1 MDRNFQRLLQ
11 TLQLIPTRGK
21 ISTSTLQERLENHGY
36 DVSAR
41 TVQRD
46 LESLATPFGL
56 ECDNRSKP
64 YGWYWAKEN
73 KRITVPGMDA
83 SQALS
88 LRLLQIY
95 LIDLLPESTVLEL
108 RPYFEEAS
116 NKLNQHYGDTAVQRW
131 LDKVAIVP
139 ASQPL
144 LPPPVKRAVHDA
156 VTQGLLSE
164 RQLEIQY
171 TSPGGK
177 QAKSATVHPLGLVQH
192 GVVQYLV
199 ATFFQY
205 DDPRLLPVHRIKS
218 ATLLDTLSTTPPGFT
233 LKSFIAQ
240 GAFGFGTQN
249 GIPKP
254 IRLVAVFGPQSG
266 AHLLESPLSTDQ
278 TVQELANGRLR
289 FTATVPHTERLIW
302 WLLSFGPFVK
312 VEKPLALQREVA
324 TRLRDGAA
332 QYAHPSRV
340 IPEPGLRVPR

>member
-11 TLQLIPTRGK
+11 TLQLIPAKGK
-21 ISTSTLQERLENHGY
+21 ISTSMLQERLGNLGHK
-36 DVSAR
+36 VSAR

-46 LESLATPFGL
+46 LESLTIPFGL
-56 ECDNRSKP
+56 ECDTRNKP
-64 YGWYWAKEN
+64 YGWYWANEN

-95 LIDLLPESTVLEL
+95 LIDLLPESTVQEL

-116 NKLNQHYGDTAVQRW
+116 NKLSQHYGDTAVQRW

-139 ASQPL
+139 ATQPL
-144 LPPPVKRAVHDA
+144 LPPLVKRAVHDT

-164 RQLEIQY
+164 RQLDIRY

-205 DDPRLLPVHRIKS
+205 DDPRMLPLHRIQS
-218 ATLLDTLSTTPPGFT
+218 ATTLLDAPSTTPRGFT
-233 LKSFIAQ
+233 LKGYIEQ
-240 GAFGFGTQN
+240 GAFGFGPQSGN
-249 GIPKP
+249 AKP
-254 IRLVAVFGPQSG
+254 IRLVAVFGSQSG
-266 AHLLESPLSTDQ
+266 AHLLESPLSMDQ
-278 TVQELANGRLR
+278 TVQELADGRLR

-312 VEKPLALQREVA
+312 VEKPLSLRREVA
-324 TRLRDGAA
+324 SRLRDGAA
-332 QYAHPSRV
+332 QYD
-340 IPEPGLRVPR
+340 

>member
-21 ISTSTLQERLENHGY
+21 ISTSMLQERLENCGHK
-36 DVSAR
+36 VSAR

-46 LESLATPFGL
+46 MESLATPFGL

-95 LIDLLPESTVLEL
+95 LVDLLPESTVQEL

-116 NKLNQHYGDTAVQRW
+116 NKLNQHYGNTAVQRW

-144 LPPPVKRAVHDA
+144 LAPPVKRVVHDF

-164 RQLEIQY
+164 RQLDIKY

-177 QAKSATVHPLGLVQH
+177 HFKSATVHPLGLVQH

-199 ATFFQY
+199 VTFFDY
-205 DDPRLLPVHRIKS
+205 DDPRLLPMHRIES
-218 ATLLDTLSTTPPGFT
+218 ATVLDATSITPPDFT
-233 LKSFIAQ
+233 LKSYIAQ
-240 GAFGFGTQN
+240 GAFGFGTQR
-249 GIPKP
+249 GHAKP
-254 IRLVAVFGPQSG
+254 IRLVAVFGAQSG
-266 AHLLESPLSTDQ
+266 AHLLESPLSMDQ
-278 TVQELANGRLR
+278 EFQELSDGRLR

-312 VEKPLALQREVA
+312 VEKPLKLQREVA
-324 TRLRDGAA
+324 SRLHEAAA
-332 QYAHPSRV
+332 QYSHASGA
-340 IPEPGLRVPR
+340 ISEPGFRRQR

>member
-21 ISTSTLQERLENHGY
+21 ISTSVLQERLGNLGHK
-36 DVSAR
+36 VSAR

-46 LESLATPFGL
+46 LESLTIPFGL
-56 ECDNRSKP
+56 ACDNRNKP
-64 YGWYWAKEN
+64 YGWYWANEN

-95 LIDLLPESTVLEL
+95 LIDLLPESTVQEL
-108 RPYFEEAS
+108 RPYFAEAS
-116 NKLNQHYGDTAVQRW
+116 NKLNQHYGNTAVQRW

-139 ASQPL
+139 ATQPL
-144 LPPPVKRAVHDA
+144 LPPPVKRAVHDT

-164 RQLEIQY
+164 RQLEIKY
-171 TSPGGK
+171 TGPGGK
-177 QAKSATVHPLGLVQH
+177 VAKSATLHPLGLVQH

-199 ATFFQY
+199 ATFSQY
-205 DDPRLLPVHRIKS
+205 NDPRMLPLHRIKS
-218 ATLLDTLSTTPPGFT
+218 ATLLDAPSNTPSGFT
-233 LKSFIAQ
+233 LKSYIAD
-240 GAFGFGTQN
+240 GAFGFGPQSGN
-249 GIPKP
+249 AKP

-278 TVQELANGRLR
+278 TVQELSDGRLR
-289 FTATVPHTERLIW
+289 FTTTVPHTERLIW

-312 VEKPLALQREVA
+312 VEKPLALRREVA
-324 TRLRDGAA
+324 SRLREGAA
-332 QYAHPSRV
+332 QYDEASAAT
-340 IPEPGLRVPR
+340 PGSGLTAPR

>member
-1 MDRNFQRLLQ
+1 MDRNFPRLLE
-11 TLQLIPTRGK
+11 TLQLIPTRDK
-21 ISTSTLQERLENHGY
+21 ISTSMLRDRLENLGHK
-36 DVSAR
+36 VSAR

-46 LESLATPFGL
+46 LESLTIPFGL
-56 ECDNRSKP
+56 ECDTRNKP

-83 SQALS
+83 GQALS

-95 LIDLLPESTVLEL
+95 LINLLPESTVQEL
-108 RPYFEEAS
+108 LPYFEEAS
-116 NKLNQHYGDTAVQRW
+116 NKLNQHYGNTAVQRW

-139 ASQPL
+139 AAQPL
-144 LPPPVKRAVHDA
+144 LPPPVKRAVHDT

-164 RQLEIQY
+164 RQLDIKY

-199 ATFFQY
+199 ATFFEY
-205 DDPRLLPVHRIKS
+205 DDPRLLPLHRIKS
-218 ATLLDTLSTTPPGFT
+218 ATLLGAPSNTPLGFT
-233 LKSFIAQ
+233 LKRYIEQ
-240 GAFGFGTQN
+240 GAFGFGPQSGN
-249 GIPKP
+249 AKP

-266 AHLLESPLSTDQ
+266 AHLLESQLSTDQ
-278 TVQELANGRLR
+278 TVQELADGRLR

-312 VEKPLALQREVA
+312 VEKPLTLRREVA
-324 TRLRDGAA
+324 SRLREGAA
-332 QYAHPSRV
+332 QYGEASGA
-340 IPEPGLRVPR
+340 IPDPG

>member
-1 MDRNFQRLLQ
+1 
-11 TLQLIPTRGK
+11 
-21 ISTSTLQERLENHGY
+21 
-36 DVSAR
+36 
-41 TVQRD
+41 
-46 LESLATPFGL
+46 
-56 ECDNRSKP
+56 
-64 YGWYWAKEN
+64 
-73 KRITVPGMDA
+73 MDA

-95 LIDLLPESTVLEL
+95 LIDLLPESTVQEL
-108 RPYFEEAS
+108 RPYFEEAN

-164 RQLEIQY
+164 RQLDIQY

-177 QAKSATVHPLGLVQH
+177 QAKSATVHPIGLVHH

-199 ATFFQY
+199 ATFFEY
-205 DDPRLLPVHRIKS
+205 NDPRILPLHRIRS
-218 ATLLDTLSTTPPGFT
+218 ATLLDVPSTTPPGYT
-233 LKSFIAQ
+233 LKRYIEQ

-249 GIPKP
+249 GNPKP
-254 IRLVAVFGPQSG
+254 IRLVAVFGSQSG

-278 TVQELANGRLR
+278 TVQELADGRLR

-312 VEKPLALQREVA
+312 VEKPLALRTDVA
-324 TRLRDGAA
+324 SRLREGAA
-332 QYAHPSRV
+332 QYGEASGAV
-340 IPEPGLRVPR
+340 PGSGLSAQR